1 SPSEAN
7 AEVRIDNSIV
17 EGFEHDLSYVD
28 LDGDSAIAKVVGK
41 NVNHDPATSYE
52 FADGD
57 IDVEN
62 GTNLAPGFADAAN
75 GDFRLPRES
84 AMVDKGRTGD
94 TYVAFSTGD
103 LLGLPRSRG
112 AKPDLGAY
120 EYQDVAPTAAI
131 SGAEARAAGQSLSL
145 SGADSRDGDAG
156 DEITY
161 AWSFGDGTTA
171 TGRDVSHA
179 WAAPGSYEVKLVVTD
194 ETGKTGQA
202 TAKVDVSAATPEFE
216 VDPPKDPGNG
226 GGTGNGGGV
235 TPRDLVAPV
244 IKGLRLKRAKGRLR
258 FRLSET
264 ATVRVKIQRR
274 NGRKFRAAKA
284 ARRIAG
290 KTGANAVKVATKRLR
305 PGRYRV
311 VVTATDAAGNKS
323 VKRLAFRVV

>member
-1 SPSEAN
+1 
-7 AEVRIDNSIV
+7 
-17 EGFEHDLSYVD
+17 
-28 LDGDSAIAKVVGK
+28 
-41 NVNHDPATSYE
+41 
-52 FADGD
+52 
-57 IDVEN
+57 
-62 GTNLAPGFADAAN
+62 
-75 GDFRLPRES
+75 
-84 AMVDKGRTGD
+84 MVDKGRTGD